1 MYIKFK
7 IECLRDR
14 IKLLSIFNPYGTLW
28 CDGKKC
34 EIVITSDF
42 KICVRIPFLET
53 NIQELLS
60 FNILYEK
67 IGDLTLKNSISD
79 TIILKFNESG
89 IMTQEE
95 YNQNNVFY
103 MTPDYT
109 DIKSIS
115 YKSKKIDNYFN
126 MFESITNVP
135 IEPKLSDVE
144 KIISD
149 KLKSQLH
156 DTGYS
161 NVMYMAY
168 DNFTY
173 VKDNEYKYMLDPSGY
188 NNTALIFKI
197 DMPILTNFIKKLIA
211 TKTSSVEIEFFP
223 NYVKF
228 SAYRN
233 DNVKNSIIDES
244 VFYCSILQTYKR
256 IYSKYKISSEQ
267 FCLLKKLNISIT
279 DFSAKDKKIYNSLQF
294 NANIDNNNNE
304 NLNGLCIY
312 PGMIGDE
319 HKNEIKDY
327 FIFMPILKY
336 DN

>member
-7 IECLRDR
+7 IDCLRDR
-14 IKLLSIFNPYGTLW
+14 IRLLSVFNPYGTLW
-28 CDGKKC
+28 CDGNKC

-42 KICVRIPFLET
+42 KICIEIPFIDT
-53 NIQELLS
+53 DITELSS

-79 TIILKFNESG
+79 NIILNFNETG
-89 IMTQEE
+89 ILTQEE
-95 YNQNNVFY
+95 YNQNNVFFL
-103 MTPDYT
+103 TPDYT

-115 YKSKKIDNYFN
+115 YKSKKSNDNLN
-126 MFESITNVP
+126 LFESISNIPV
-135 IEPKLSDVE
+135 EPKLTEVE
-144 KIISD
+144 KIISN

-161 NVMYMAY
+161 NVVYMAY
-168 DNFTY
+168 DSFTQI
-173 VKDNEYKYMLDPSGY
+173 DNEYKYMLDPSSY
-188 NNTALIFKI
+188 NNIALIFKI
-197 DMPILTNFIKKLIA
+197 DMSILTNFIKKLIS
-211 TKTSSVEIEFFP
+211 TKTASIEMEFFQ
-223 NYVKF
+223 NYVKL

-233 DNVKNSIIDES
+233 DNVKNCIIDES
-244 VFYCSILQTYKR
+244 VFYFSILQTYKR
-256 IYSKYKISSEQ
+256 IYNKYKIASEL

-279 DFSAKDKKIYNSLQF
+279 DFSTKDKKIYNSIQF
-294 NANIDNNNNE
+294 NVILDNTNNVI
-304 NLNGLCIY
+304 GLCLY

-319 HKNEIKDY
+319 YKEEIKKY

>member
-14 IKLLSIFNPYGTLW
+14 IKLLTIFNPYGTLW
-28 CDGKKC
+28 CDGEKC

-42 KICVRIPFLET
+42 KICIEIPFLET
-53 NIQELLS
+53 DICELS
-60 FNILYEK
+60 SYNILYEK
-67 IGDLTLKNSISD
+67 IGDLTLKNAISD
-79 TIILKFNESG
+79 TIILNFNETG
-89 IMTQEE
+89 ILTQEE

-103 MTPDYT
+103 MTPDFT

-115 YKSKKIDNYFN
+115 YNSKKLTNNFN
-126 MFESITNVP
+126 MFEPISNVP
-135 IEPKLSDVE
+135 IEPKLTDVE
-144 KIISD
+144 KIISN

-168 DNFTY
+168 DNFTH
-173 VKDNEYKYMLDPSGY
+173 VKDNEYKYMLDPSAY
-188 NNTALIFKI
+188 NNISLIFKI
-197 DMPILTNFIKKLIA
+197 EMTILTNFIKKLIA
-211 TKTSSVEIEFFP
+211 TKTSSIEMEFYP
-223 NYVKF
+223 NYVKL

-244 VFYCSILQTYKR
+244 VFYFSILQTYKR
-256 IYSKYKISSEQ
+256 IYNKYKIASEL

-279 DFSAKDKKIYNSLQF
+279 DFSAKDKKIYNSIQF
-294 NANIDNNNNE
+294 NVILDGNDNAI
-304 NLNGLCIY
+304 GLCIY

-319 HKNEIKDY
+319 YKDEIKKY

>member
-42 KICVRIPFLET
+42 KICIEIPFLDT
-53 NIQELLS
+53 DIKELSS

-79 TIILKFNESG
+79 IITLNFNETG
-89 IMTQEE
+89 ILTQEE
-95 YNQNNVFY
+95 YNQNNVFF
-103 MTPDYT
+103 MTPEYT

-115 YKSKKIDNYFN
+115 YKSKKEDDVLN
-126 MFESITNVP
+126 MFEP
-135 IEPKLSDVE
+135 INNTPTEPKLSERE

-149 KLKSQLH
+149 KLKSQFH
-156 DTGYS
+156 DSGYS
-161 NVMYMAY
+161 NVVYMAY
-168 DNFTY
+168 DSFTY
-173 VKDNEYKYMLDPSGY
+173 IKDNEYKYMLDPSSY
-188 NNTALIFKI
+188 NNIALIFKI
-197 DMPILTNFIKKLIA
+197 DISMLINFIKKLIA
-211 TKTSSVEIEFFP
+211 TKTSSIEIEFFP
-223 NYVKF
+223 NHVKL

-233 DNVKNSIIDES
+233 DNVKHSIIDES
-244 VFYCSILQTYKR
+244 SFQFSILHTYKR
-256 IYSKYKISSEQ
+256 IYNKYKIASEL

-279 DFSAKDKKIYNSLQF
+279 DFSTKDKKIYNSIQF
-294 NANIDNNNNE
+294 NVIMDNNDNAI
-304 NLNGLCIY
+304 GLCLY
-312 PGMIGDE
+312 PGMIGEEFKD
-319 HKNEIKDY
+319 EIKKY